1 MENAV
6 GEGFSVTPFQ
16 DMLGLIAGTLTT
28 ISFVPQVWRIWT
40 TRSANDISW
49 GMFIIFALGNIMWF
63 SYGWTMMAMPILI
76 SSGVT
81 LVLAVAIMVM
91 KWKFSPS
98 AVSRK
103 Q

>member
-1 MENAV
+1 M
-6 GEGFSVTPFQ
+6 TPFQ
-16 DMLGLIAGTLTT
+16 DTLGLIAGTLTT

-81 LVLAVAIMVM
+81 LVLAVAIMAM
-91 KWKFSPS
+91 KWKFSS
-98 AVSRK
+98 NSLAQNR
-103 Q
+103 